1 MRRNLLTATLA
12 VFAAAFFMLPV
23 YADTLQQKDSLPKQL
38 FRSDSILDLVITGDI
53 DAIWRDRG
61 EEPAY
66 HKITLK
72 YAIPGQPP
80 ASFPARVRVRG
91 HFRKMKNICY
101 NPPLLLN
108 IDKDTKTKGTL
119 MAGQNKLK
127 LVITCTSEELILRE
141 YLLYRVYNLLTPF
154 SLRARLVKATFRGPD
169 DKIKF
174 LKPANP
180 LTGFLLEPAEQAA
193 KRNGMKMVEQNGL
206 SPQFLMPSDYN
217 LMAVFQYFASN
228 TDWGVQHRHNI
239 ELVSPA
245 PTLSPIPI
253 AYDFDHSGMVD
264 APYAEPPE
272 MLNLSSVKVRIY
284 RGTCLPSLEP
294 LEPVFELFRNRRK
307 EIEALYQD
315 FPGLSAGYRKFALRF
330 IDQFYN
336 VIDNPKR
343 AEMVFLYPC
352 SAEGSGNVIIKGLRK
367 D

>member
-141 YLLYRVYNLLTPF
+141 YLLYRVYNLLTPY

-180 LTGFLLEPAEQAA
+180 LTGFLLEPAEHAA
-193 KRNGMKMVEQNGL
+193 SRNGLKLVEQNGL

-228 TDWGVQHRHNI
+228 ADWGVQYRHNI

-245 PTLSPIPI
+245 PGISPIPI

-264 APYAEPPE
+264 APYAKPPE
-272 MLNLSSVKVRIY
+272 ELNLSSVRVRIY
-284 RGTCLPSLEP
+284 RGTCLSSIEELKPA
-294 LEPVFELFRNRRK
+294 FEIFRSRRK
-307 EIEALYQD
+307 EIETLYRE
-315 FPGLSAGYRKFALRF
+315 FPGLSADYRKFALRF
-330 IDQFYN
+330 IDQFYDLL
-336 VIDNPKR
+336 DNPKK
-343 AEMVFLYPC
+343 AETAFLYPC
-352 SAEGSGNVIIKGLRK
+352 WPEGTGKVVIKGLRA